1 MVGNWNTG
9 LSEWLNWTELNWIN
23 AKTSAEDFRED
34 GICNEGEGEVG
45 DLFEQCYHSE
55 VCPGQCQT
63 IYQRKHIFILSEERF
78 SNFHLLG
85 SGYNLF
91 NYKKIV
97 DLINHH

>member
-1 MVGNWNTG
+1 M
-9 LSEWLNWTELNWIN
+9 
-23 AKTSAEDFRED
+23 
-34 GICNEGEGEVG
+34 G

-97 DLINHH
+97 DLIVVLHQLDDHPDVVAVVLDRDDPHDIGRVLRKR